1 MEQGNVVN
9 ITSNED
15 KTIQKFSNIEAEI
28 ALIGC
33 LLWDNRNY
41 EKISDFI
48 DESHFVD
55 QNHQLIFKQIKEL
68 LNKNILVSPITLKNY
83 LSENDFGLE
92 ITKYLN
98 QIKDSAPSTQNTFQ
112 YAKIIYELHIKRS
125 LVGIG

>member
-15 KTIQKFSNIEAEI
+15 KTNEKFSNIEAEI

-55 QNHQLIFKQIKEL
+55 KNHQLIFL
-68 LNKNILVSPITLKNY
+68 LQNKP
-83 LSENDFGLE
+83 
-92 ITKYLN
+92 
-98 QIKDSAPSTQNTFQ
+98 
-112 YAKIIYELHIKRS
+112 
-125 LVGIG
+125 